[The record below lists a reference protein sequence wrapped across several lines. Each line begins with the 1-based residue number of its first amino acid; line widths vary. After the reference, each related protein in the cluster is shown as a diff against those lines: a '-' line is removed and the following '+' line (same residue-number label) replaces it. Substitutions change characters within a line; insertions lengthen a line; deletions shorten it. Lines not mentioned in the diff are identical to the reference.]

1 MAEKTTREDIKK
13 IIGFMILA
21 YPNYHPDLT
30 SQPNAVDALFELLGD
45 IESEKLDAAVR
56 KACKEPGRVFA
67 PSVGEILGS
76 IPRPEPS
83 YYKRPAML
91 DEDESKYVIPE

>member
-76 IPRPEPS
+76 AREEHHLPTVAELEAAGMI
-83 YYKRPAML
+83 
-91 DEDESKYVIPE
+91 